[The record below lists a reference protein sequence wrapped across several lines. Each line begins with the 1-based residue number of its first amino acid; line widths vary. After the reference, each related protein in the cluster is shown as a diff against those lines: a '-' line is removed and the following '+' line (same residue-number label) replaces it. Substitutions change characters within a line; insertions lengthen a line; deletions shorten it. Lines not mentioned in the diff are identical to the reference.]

1 MKLAEARSVT
11 EITEGVGHKNSADP
25 RGDHGFGLPQL
36 CTGRAFSPKS
46 ELSFQNGNCF
56 MSLNVRPKAH
66 ASFPAY
72 FLHPLTVLGHFLWL
86 KKHGRSGERLD

>member
-1 MKLAEARSVT
+1 
-11 EITEGVGHKNSADP
+11 
-25 RGDHGFGLPQL
+25 
-36 CTGRAFSPKS
+36 
-46 ELSFQNGNCF
+46 

-86 KKHGRSGERLD
+86 KKHGGSGE